1 MCMKSN
7 RCILYFHSIHSSK
20 TVYNTSKTTILPN
33 HLNAHSTTTV
43 VKHISI
49 KKIQP
54 SPTQPT
60 HHPLTNYCSKTKTKI
75 YKNLSTRTSKG
86 VSRRRTN
93 LARSGLT
100 SWFEMSQGA

>member
-1 MCMKSN
+1 MCMKAN

-20 TVYNTSKTTILPN
+20 TVYKTSKTTIFQSLIS
-33 HLNAHSTTTV
+33 ARSTTTV
-43 VKHISI
+43 VKHMQHQKTISNHH
-49 KKIQP
+49 K
-54 SPTQPT
+54 PTTRSQTTVVKPKQKY
-60 HHPLTNYCSKTKTKI
+60 N
-75 YKNLSTRTSKG
+75 KNLSTRTSKG

>member
-43 VKHISI
+43 VKHITAS
-49 KKIQP
+49 KKFNHLQP
-54 SPTQPT
+54 NQPT
-60 HHPLTNYCSKTKTKI
+60 TLSQTTVVKPKQKYIKI
-75 YKNLSTRTSKG
+75 SARGLPKG
-86 VSRRRTN
+86 SPAVV
-93 LARSGLT
+93 LT
-100 SWFEMSQGA
+100 SLAVA